1 VFHWLRRWSAAWR
14 QSHLDADLCEEIETH
29 RLLRQAQLERDG
41 LDRHAADRA
50 TRRALGNV
58 ALAREDVRSL
68 SIAPWLDSLWQD
80 LRFSARAFARRPLVW
95 SVAVLSLALGIGMN
109 TAVFSVF
116 HQLLL
121 RHLPVPAPD
130 ELVLVLSPGPRPGS
144 RSTTNDGG
152 MEAIFSYPLVRD
164 LERLDWPAMTGLA
177 AQGSFGANLATA
189 GQMATQEDGLLVSG
203 GYFPVLAVRPALGR
217 LLGPDDDRVPG
228 GHPVVVLSHQYWT
241 DRLGAR
247 LDVLGA
253 TLIVNGGALT
263 IVGVTPRG
271 FTGMR
276 TIGGPDVFVPL
287 AMAEAVRP
295 GWRGTNARNDHWL
308 YLAARLRPGV
318 TREQAERQISVPF
331 AALLRDVEFPVLRS
345 QMGDALHAEYLARRI
360 VLDEGAHGRNAE
372 RQDARTV
379 LLLLMAVTG
388 FVLLIACANVANLLL
403 TRAADRT
410 EEMALR
416 LSLGATRGR
425 LIRGLLTEACLLG
438 LAGAV
443 LAVAIA
449 QLTLDALAAMA
460 PPEGGQPFEVALS
473 TPVWLFALALG
484 LSTGLLFGLFPAVH
498 GVRTAAAQGLR
509 AQSARVS
516 GSRAVIRFRATLATV
531 QTALATALLA
541 LAGFSLVSLASLAR
555 VELGLEREGLIMFGL
570 SPHLG
575 GYSPDRTGAL
585 VSEVE
590 DTLRALPGVRAVSTT
605 TVPLLTGWDSAQN
618 LTVEGAGAGPGTDT
632 HAKRTAIGPD
642 YFHTLGIPLLAGR
655 EFSRA
660 DIEGSP
666 RVAIVNEAFARKFN
680 LGREAVGKRF
690 ALGQGSTTRPDIEIV
705 GLVRDAAYSSVRQ
718 APPPQFF
725 LPHRQAERGATTF
738 FFYVRAGS
746 DTGPLVDA
754 IRPLVN
760 RLAPNLPV
768 INLRT
773 MDDQIANRMTGDRL
787 AATFTTAFAALAT
800 LLAGVGLYAVLAY
813 GVARRRRE
821 LGIRIALG
829 ATSGSIRRSVLAEVG
844 RVTVVGVVLGSAAAL
859 GLAELGKAFLF
870 GLEGVQLGV
879 LAGAVAAVVAVT
891 LGAAILPVRRA
902 ISVNPVE
909 ALRAE

>member
-14 QSHLDADLCEEIETH
+14 QSRLDADLREEIETH
-29 RLLRQAQLERDG
+29 RALRQAELELGG
-41 LDRHAADRA
+41 LDPRAADRA
-50 TRRALGNV
+50 SRRALGNV
-58 ALAREDVRSL
+58 ALAREDVRGL

-80 LRFSARAFARRPLVW
+80 LRFSTRAFARGPLVW

-116 HQLLL
+116 HRVLL

-130 ELVLVLSPGPRPGS
+130 ELVLVLSPGPKPGS

-152 MEAIFSYPLVRD
+152 MEAIFSVALVRD
-164 LERLDWPAMTGLA
+164 LERVDWPAVAGLA
-177 AQGSFGANLATA
+177 AQGSFGANLTAA
-189 GQMATQEDGLLVSG
+189 GQMATQGDGLLVSG
-203 GYFPVLAVRPALGR
+203 GYFPVLGIRPALGR

-228 GHPVVVLSHQYWT
+228 AHPVVVLSHQYWT
-241 DRLGAR
+241 DRLGAG

-253 TLIVNGGALT
+253 PLIVNGEALT

-271 FTGMR
+271 FTGTR
-276 TIGGPDVFVPL
+276 TTGGPDVFVPL

-318 TREQAERQISVPF
+318 TREQAERQISGPF
-331 AALLRDVEFPVLRS
+331 ATLLRDVEFPVLRN

-360 VLDEGAHGRNAE
+360 VLDEGARGRNAE
-372 RQDARTV
+372 RQNARTV

-443 LAVAIA
+443 IAVAIA
-449 QLTLDALAAMA
+449 RLTVDALVAMA
-460 PPEGGQPFEVALS
+460 PPDGGRPIEVALS
-473 TPVWLFALALG
+473 TPVWLFALVLG
-484 LSTGLLFGLFPAVH
+484 LGTGLLFGLFPAVH

-509 AQSARVS
+509 AQSTRAS
-516 GSRAVIRFRATLATV
+516 GSRSVVRFRATLATV

-541 LAGFSLVSLASLAR
+541 LAGFSIVSLANLTR
-555 VELGLEREGLIMFGL
+555 VELGLDRDGLIMFGL
-570 SPHLG
+570 SPYLG
-575 GYSPDRTGAL
+575 GYPPDRTGAL
-585 VSEVE
+585 VNDLE
-590 DTLRALPGVRAVSTT
+590 DTLRDLPGVRAVSTT
-605 TVPLLTGWDSAQN
+605 TIPLLAGWDSAQN
-618 LTVEGAGAGPGTDT
+618 LTVEGAGAGPGADT
-632 HAKRTAIGPD
+632 HAKRAAIGPD
-642 YFHTLGIPLLAGR
+642 YFRTLGIRLLAGR

-690 ALGQGSTTRPDIEIV
+690 ALGQGSTTQPDIEIV
-705 GLVRDAAYSSVRQ
+705 GLVRDAAYSSLREP
-718 APPPQFF
+718 PPPQFF
-725 LPHRQAERGATTF
+725 LPHRQAERGAPTF
-738 FFYVRAGS
+738 FFYARTGS
-746 DTGPLVDA
+746 DTGLLVEA

-760 RLAPNLPV
+760 RLAPGLPV

-773 MDDQIANRMTGDRL
+773 MDDQIASGISGDRV
-787 AATFTTAFAALAT
+787 AATFTSAFAALAT
-800 LLAGVGLYAVLAY
+800 VLAGVGLYAVLAY

-829 ATSGSIRRSVLAEVG
+829 ATSTSIRRSVLAQVG
-844 RVTVVGVVLGSAAAL
+844 RVTFVGVVLGSGAAL
-859 GLAELGKAFLF
+859 GLARLGEAFLV
-870 GLEGVQLGV
+870 GLEGAQPGV
-879 LAGAVAAVVAVT
+879 LAAAVAAVVVVT
-891 LGAAILPVRRA
+891 LAAAILPARRA
-902 ISVNPVE
+902 VSVNPVE